1 MRKRVEGMMEQ
12 IDSTPIKDKR
22 DFALLK
28 AEIIDTGLC
37 TRCGGCVGVCPEQAL
52 EFDDILG
59 DCLPQLIGDCNDCG
73 LCHTAC
79 SGGEVLFPQLN
90 EQVFGQQPANMLLG
104 QFKNLFVGHASEGG
118 VRSQGASGGV
128 VTAVLCYL
136 LAKGEVDGAIVLGMD
151 EAEPWKSQVR
161 IARTPAEVQ
170 AAAQSKY
177 SLSPVNTILRELE
190 NLSGRFA
197 YVGLPCQV
205 HSLRKL
211 QAVGHPAACKITHVI
226 GSYCGTILQF
236 DAVRSFLR
244 NNGVDDIEQVAD
256 LQYRAGE
263 WPGQMQITLKSGEVI
278 ALKKFYANY
287 LIPFFMVDRCK
298 LCTDLANEF
307 ADIACGDAWAPVYEE
322 RGLGWSL
329 VMGRTDKGAG
339 LLEAMADEGKLS
351 LQPLAEENA
360 VSMHSHMLDF
370 KKRGAFLRMERR
382 KKRGQAVP
390 EYGYSPTDIPR
401 DRRVFEAVLGSIFW
415 LCSLRISRW
424 LVEHFPVRI
433 TGQLFEQARLT
444 WKRLTRTTKRKGLG
458 HASFTTTDSKG
469 NES

>member
-1 MRKRVEGMMEQ
+1 MAMTK
-12 IDSTPIKDKR
+12 STTTEEKR
-22 DFALLK
+22 DFAALK
-28 AEIIDTGLC
+28 AEVIDTGLC
-37 TRCGGCVGVCPEQAL
+37 TRCGGCVGVCPEDAL
-52 EFDDILG
+52 EFDDVLG
-59 DCLPQLIGDCNDCG
+59 DCLPQQKGECTDCG

-79 SGGEVLFPQLN
+79 SGGEVLFPVLN

-118 VRSQGASGGV
+118 VRSRGASGGV

-136 LAKGEVDGAIVLGMD
+136 LDKGEIDGAVVLGMD
-151 EAEPWKSQVR
+151 EGEPWKARVR
-161 IARTPAEVQ
+161 IARTAEEIQ
-170 AAAQSKY
+170 TAAQSKY
-177 SLSPVNTILRELE
+177 SLSPVNTIFRELE
-190 NLSGRFA
+190 KLEGRFA

-211 QAVGHPAACKITHVI
+211 QAVGHPAACKISYVI

-244 NNGVDDIEQVAD
+244 NNGVDDVSDVVD
-256 LQYRAGE
+256 LQYRAGK
-263 WPGQMQITLKSGEVI
+263 WPGQMQVTLKSGEVI

-307 ADIACGDAWAPVYEE
+307 ADIACGDAWAPVYED

-329 VMGRTDKGAG
+329 VMGRTTQGAA
-339 LLEAMADEGKLS
+339 LLDAMAAEGKLT
-351 LQPLAEENA
+351 LQPLAEQDA

-382 KKRGQAVP
+382 IKRGQPVP
-390 EYGYSPTDIPR
+390 EYGFRPNAIPR
-401 DRRVFEAVLGSIFW
+401 ERRVFERVLGAIFW
-415 LCSLRISRW
+415 LCSLRVSKW

-433 TGQLFEQARLT
+433 TGQLFEQARLM

-458 HASFTTTDSKG
+458 HATFTIYEKG
-469 NES
+469 KKQ

>member
-1 MRKRVEGMMEQ
+1 MARVDPTEAG
-12 IDSTPIKDKR
+12 TPR
-22 DFALLK
+22 NFAALK

-37 TRCGGCVGVCPEQAL
+37 TRCGGCIGVCPDDAL
-52 EFDDILG
+52 EIGDVLG
-59 DCLPQLIGDCNDCG
+59 DCLPQQKGDCNDCG

-79 SGGEVLFPQLN
+79 SGGEVIFPQLN
-90 EQVFGQQPANMLLG
+90 EQVFGHQPENMLLG
-104 QFKNLFVGHASEGG
+104 QYENIFVGHASEGG

-128 VTAVLCYL
+128 VTAVLCNL
-136 LAKGEVDGAIVLGMD
+136 LTKGEVDGAIVLGMD
-151 EAEPWKSQVR
+151 EAEPWKSEVR
-161 IARTPAEVQ
+161 IARTPSEVQ

-177 SLSPVNTILRELE
+177 SLSPVNTIFRELE
-190 NLSGRFA
+190 DLPGRFA

-211 QAVGHPAACKITHVI
+211 QAAGHPAANKITHVI

-244 NNGVDDIEQVAD
+244 NNGVRDIEQVAD

-263 WPGQMQITLKSGEVI
+263 WPGQMQVTLKNGEVI

-329 VMGRTDKGAG
+329 VMGRTKRGAA
-339 LLEAMADEGKLS
+339 LLDSMAAEGKLT
-351 LQPLAEENA
+351 LQPLEEESA

-382 KKRGQAVP
+382 AKRGQPVP
-390 EYGYSPTDIPR
+390 EYGYKPNDIPR
-401 DRRVFEAVLGSIFW
+401 ERRIFEAVLGAIFW
-415 LCSLRISRW
+415 LCSLSIARW

-444 WKRLTRTTKRKGLG
+444 WKRFTRTTKRKGLG
-458 HASFTTTDSKG
+458 YASFRITDKGDISKG
-469 NES
+469 DLS

>member
-1 MRKRVEGMMEQ
+1 MEREKQ
-12 IDSTPIKDKR
+12 KLTA
-22 DFALLK
+22 DFASLK
-28 AEIIDTGLC
+28 AQVIDTGLC
-37 TRCGGCVGVCPEQAL
+37 TRCGGCVGVCPDDAL
-52 EFDDILG
+52 EFDDVLG
-59 DCLPQLIGDCNDCG
+59 DCLPQQKTECSDCG

-79 SGGEVLFPQLN
+79 SGGEVIFPELN
-90 EQVFGQQPANMLLG
+90 QQVFGRQPENMLLG
-104 QFKNLFVGHASEGG
+104 QFENLFVGHATEGA
-118 VRSQGASGGV
+118 VRSRGASGGV
-128 VTAVLCYL
+128 VTAVLCHL
-136 LAKGEVDGAIVLGMD
+136 LAKGEVDGAVVLGMA
-151 EAEPWKSQVR
+151 EGEPWKAEVR
-161 IARTPAEVQ
+161 IARTPEEVQ

-190 NLSGRFA
+190 KLEGHFA

-211 QAVGHPAACKITHVI
+211 QAAGHPAAQKITHVI

-244 NNGVDDIEQVAD
+244 NNGVHDIEQVAD

-263 WPGQMQITLKSGEVI
+263 WPGQMQVTLKSGEVI

-329 VMGRTDKGAG
+329 VMGRTEKGGA
-339 LLEAMADEGKLS
+339 LLEEMAAEGALT
-351 LQPLAEENA
+351 LNPLEEESA

-390 EYGYSPTDIPR
+390 EYGFRPDGIPR
-401 DRRVFEAVLGSIFW
+401 ERRIFEAILGSIFW

-433 TGQLFEQARLT
+433 TGQLFEQARLA
-444 WKRLTRTTKRKGLG
+444 WKRLPRTTKRKGLG
-458 HASFTTTDSKG
+458 HATFTTG
-469 NES
+469 EGAGR